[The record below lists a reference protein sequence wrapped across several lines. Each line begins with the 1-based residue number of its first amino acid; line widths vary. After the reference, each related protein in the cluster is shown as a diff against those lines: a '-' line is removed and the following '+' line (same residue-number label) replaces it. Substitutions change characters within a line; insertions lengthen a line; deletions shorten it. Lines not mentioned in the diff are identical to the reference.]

1 MNRPSVDEYFLR
13 LAYVIAQRST
23 CDRKHVGAL
32 IVDDN
37 KRIVSTGYNGSP
49 AGSPHCSEVGHQ
61 LVDMGGRQSCIR
73 TLHAES
79 NALDYAG
86 REARGCTIYITV
98 TPCLDCSKRIV
109 NAGIKR
115 AVWHEYYGSR
125 YEASAKV
132 RDFLIESGVS
142 THIPAD
148 EVGGKPYPYSA
159 SIDAWRDLMTAD
171 PVLLVKLAPALRRA
185 INEVRG
191 WIISES
197 NSDASTDAFVVEIET
212 LLESFNVSGT

>member
-1 MNRPSVDEYFLR
+1 MSRPSVDEYFLR
-13 LAYVIAQRST
+13 LAYVVAQRST
-23 CDRKHVGAL
+23 CDRKHVGSL
-32 IVDDN
+32 IVDDS

-49 AGSPHCSEVGHQ
+49 AGVIHCGRDNHEMHDGH
-61 LVDMGGRQSCIR
+61 CIR

-79 NALDYAG
+79 NAIDYAG
-86 REARGCTIYITV
+86 REARGCTIYCTV
-98 TPCLDCSKRIV
+98 TPCYDCAKRIV

-132 RDFLIESGVS
+132 RDFLIECGVS

-148 EVGGKPYPYSA
+148 EVGGQPYPYSA
-159 SIDAWRDLMTAD
+159 SIDAWRDLMSVDLLKLTT
-171 PVLLVKLAPALRRA
+171 VLREITDDLT
-185 INEVRG
+185 G

-197 NSDASTDAFVVEIET
+197 NSDPSENET
-212 LLESFNVSGT
+212 VAKAEELLKLFSVSRT